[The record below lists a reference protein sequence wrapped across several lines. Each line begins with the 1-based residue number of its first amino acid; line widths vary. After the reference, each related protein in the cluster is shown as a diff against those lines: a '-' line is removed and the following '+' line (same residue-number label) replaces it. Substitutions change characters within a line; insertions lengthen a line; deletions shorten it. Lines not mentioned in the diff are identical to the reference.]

1 MQQNIYV
8 MIDGKSCFYQPIK
21 NNKTTYENI
30 SKIPTAQKGDYTT
43 GCLLNYVYIRNSYKM
58 IAIDLSKGQAL
69 DAHPR
74 AIQKVNFTSNF
85 RSCK

>member
-1 MQQNIYV
+1 
-8 MIDGKSCFYQPIK
+8 MIDGKSCFHQPIK
-21 NNKTTYENI
+21 NNKATYENI
-30 SKIPTAQKGDYTT
+30 SKIPTVQKGDYTT
-43 GCLLNYVYIRNSYKM
+43 GCLLNYVYIRNSCKM